1 MPSIYY
7 LISLPIFLSSDS
19 LSFHMPFFPLTYSAL
34 SVSSDPSFFLSTLL
48 LFFPLPN
55 RFIPFPF
62 APIFLHPLL
71 FLLLFLYL
79 LPATLFRTL
88 SLAPFSFP
96 LYSPP
101 LFHASLPFS
110 SIYSFV
116 PHFPCPPYKS
126 PQFSPLAVPLIRSS
140 LLVHFLPLSLILML
154 SFPISSSYL
163 ILTLLFPTLSH
174 APPPSP
180 SPPVSHILML
190 YPFPTSSPN
199 PLSSPPHPHPTIS

>member
-79 LPATLFRTL
+79 LPATLFRTPL
-88 SLAPFSFP
+88 PVHSSFP
-96 LYSPP
+96 LIATFLSPFFVSFVLSSLISRLPSFLFYLFLRTPFPMPTLQIPSILSLSRSPHSQFPPCPLPP
-101 LFHASLPFS
+101 LILNSHALFPYFLVLPNSHTPLPYFIPCS
-110 SIYSFV
+110 S
-116 PHFPCPPYKS
+116 P
-126 PQFSPLAVPLIRSS
+126 
-140 LLVHFLPLSLILML
+140 
-154 SFPISSSYL
+154 FPISSR
-163 ILTLLFPTLSH
+163 
-174 APPPSP
+174 
-180 SPPVSHILML
+180 
-190 YPFPTSSPN
+190 
-199 PLSSPPHPHPTIS
+199 